1 MMKGLMVDD
10 NMSNLTFASGEISA
24 SSSTRND
31 QSVGN
36 LYPQNSS
43 ASTNQLPPPPNKK
56 KRSLPGNPG
65 PNFLKFQIFFF
76 FLWGSHIYSSQVLI
90 IIYLYSFV
98 ILTNHQTQ
106 MLK

>member
-65 PNFLKFQIFFF
+65 PNFLKFQFFF
-76 FLWGSHIYSSQVLI
+76 FVGVTYIFFSSSYYNI
-90 IIYLYSFV
+90 F
-98 ILTNHQTQ
+98 ILFCDFD
-106 MLK
+106 

>member
-1 MMKGLMVDD
+1 MMKGNLMVDD

-36 LYPQNSS
+36 LYPQNSA

-65 PNFLKFQIFFF
+65 LSAFFF
-76 FLWGSHIYSSQVLI
+76 PPTHVHIYIYMCFANNIVHI
-90 IIYLYSFV
+90 IDNSINIIV
-98 ILTNHQTQ
+98 IMFLGF
-106 MLK
+106 